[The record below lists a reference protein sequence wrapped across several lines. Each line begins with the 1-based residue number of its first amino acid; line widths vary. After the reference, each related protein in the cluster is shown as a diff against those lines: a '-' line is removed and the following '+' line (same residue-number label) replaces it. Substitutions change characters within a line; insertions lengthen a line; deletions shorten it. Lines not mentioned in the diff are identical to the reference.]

1 LNYIE
6 LNCSFKQSPTDF
18 SQSTNS
24 EYSDFSD
31 YLQLNTGDT
40 FGWDELL
47 KLHRVILISEAG
59 SEKTKEIR
67 QTSIKLRAE
76 GKQTFFIILEYLSDG
91 IEDVFEE
98 GNFQAFQSWLNST
111 DEGWILLNSIDEARL
126 KSLRD
131 FELAIK
137 K

>member
-6 LNCSFKQSPTDF
+6 LNRSFKQLSTDF
-18 SQSTNS
+18 SQSTHS

-40 FGWDELL
+40 FDWDELL

-59 SEKTKEIR
+59 SGKSEEIR

-76 GKQTFFIILEYLSDG
+76 GKLVNSLELCTS
-91 IEDVFEE
+91 F
-98 GNFQAFQSWLNST
+98 T
-111 DEGWILLNSIDEARL
+111 
-126 KSLRD
+126 
-131 FELAIK
+131 
-137 K
+137 